1 MRLGLVNGG
10 SDICERARSSGRG
23 LQSRMPLTLP
33 LPPAVACA
41 DALEQVPPIILLAP
55 RVANSVGC
63 PGVLVI
69 ASVSR
74 STGDTSTAFSQT
86 GTIHHHPALIWL
98 FPSFSNNV
106 GSSSSMIKTFLSY
119 RLAGPFSFPITKA
132 HTLQHVTAGLMWS
145 PPRVTDLVGLT
156 PFMATVCN
164 GTTYPPS
171 PSSDAGTVP
180 DHGVFRA
187 LISVTHSVSV
197 PSVLVKASLFRFRF
211 TLAIKSSAPSITGT
225 NQGISQVGALPLLVY
240 LIVFPIV
247 ITARLALADS
257 HWGLGLNDLLSLP
270 LALRG
275 SGGGHRCPQGQDGQ
289 QQQPGPRT
297 PEHLE
302 TVREGDALTRRQVA
316 TKFVSLCNLREKV
329 PVPSVGW

>member
-1 MRLGLVNGG
+1 MR
-10 SDICERARSSGRG
+10 
-23 LQSRMPLTLP
+23 
-33 LPPAVACA
+33 
-41 DALEQVPPIILLAP
+41 
-55 RVANSVGC
+55 
-63 PGVLVI
+63 
-69 ASVSR
+69 
-74 STGDTSTAFSQT
+74 
-86 GTIHHHPALIWL
+86 
-98 FPSFSNNV
+98 
-106 GSSSSMIKTFLSY
+106 
-119 RLAGPFSFPITKA
+119 
-132 HTLQHVTAGLMWS
+132 S
-145 PPRVTDLVGLT
+145 PPGVTDLVGLT

-164 GTTYPPS
+164 GAAYPPS

-187 LISVTHSVSV
+187 LVSVAHSVSV
-197 PSVLVKASLFRFRF
+197 PRVLVKAGLFRFRF
-211 TLAIKSSAPSITGT
+211 ALAVKASTPSITGT

-247 ITARLALADS
+247 ITTRLALADS

-302 TVREGDALTRRQVA
+302 TARGETPSPEGKLPTSLAPSATCGWTPFQCLLRVDAPKKVGDGEGD
-316 TKFVSLCNLREKV
+316 
-329 PVPSVGW
+329 GWRDRGEGED